1 MVLRRIPINPSYYGE
16 GEGGWVFK
24 VVSGAIAGTFYSL
37 KRLLARVARVLCPA
51 SSRSG
56 SDVSDIKSASVSKV

>member
-1 MVLRRIPINPSYYGE
+1 MVLRRIPINPSYYRE

-24 VVSGAIAGTFYSL
+24 VVSGAIAGTFYGL
-37 KRLLARVARVLCPA
+37 ERLLARALCPA

-56 SDVSDIKSASVSKV
+56 SDVSDIESASVSKV

>member
-24 VVSGAIAGTFYSL
+24 VVSEAIAGTFYGL
-37 KRLLARVARVLCPA
+37 KRLLARVLCPA

-56 SDVSDIKSASVSKV
+56 SDVSDIKSASVLRV